1 MLAFGDVFGI
11 GLTKE
16 NSKFS
21 ERRAWISK
29 NGVLL
34 NFPPN
39 DEMDKWLATIEI
51 SVEEKNEYNLGT
63 EKKEGDE
70 SAEDEKEDE

>member
-1 MLAFGDVFGI
+1 MYGDVFGI
-11 GLTKE
+11 GLTRE

-34 NFPPN
+34 NYPPN
-39 DEMDKWLATIEI
+39 DEMDRWLATIEI
-51 SVEEKNEYNLGT
+51 SAEQKAEYNLGT
-63 EKKEGDE
+63 EKKENE
-70 SAEDEKEDE
+70 E